1 MKRII
6 LPAICL
12 ATLMSITS
20 CNSSK
25 TASATA
31 PEHLKTQTLGQ
42 TENVIEK
49 VLYGD
54 WFITRA
60 GNLDLAS
67 SGSAMPIMSFGESQE
82 QNPYLVNYSAYDGC
96 NYNNGTYS
104 VTPNGQMKL
113 AGHPIATMKFC
124 GDSPYEVGVVSGIS
138 SVASYTIDK
147 QGDTYMLYLKNAA
160 GETTLVLRKSN
171 IDFINGAWTA
181 TLINGVSVPQSA
193 KIELVIDVPQKSI
206 HGNAACNMLNGKVS
220 VDNNSGSA
228 IHFSDLITTRMT
240 CPNIDIE
247 QSLINAL
254 ATVTAVRPGPTS
266 ETAQLLNS
274 EGNTVVELSRLDLK

>member
-1 MKRII
+1 MKRIL

-12 ATLMSITS
+12 TALLSISS

-25 TASATA
+25 TATAA

-49 VLYGD
+49 ILYGD

-60 GNLDLAS
+60 GSLDLAS
-67 SGSAMPIMSFGESQE
+67 TGSAMPTMSFGESQE
-82 QNPYLVNYSAYDGC
+82 QNPYLVSYSAFDGC

-104 VTPNGQMKL
+104 VTPNGKMTL

-138 SVASYTIDK
+138 SVSSYSIDK
-147 QGDTYMLYLKNAA
+147 QGDTYMLYMKNAA
-160 GETTLVLRKSN
+160 GETILALRKSN

-181 TLINGVSVPQSA
+181 TLINGESVPESA
-193 KIELVIDVPQKSI
+193 DIELVIDLLQKSI
-206 HGNAACNMLNGKVS
+206 HGNAGCNMLNGKVS

-228 IHFSDLITTRMT
+228 IHFSDLNTTRMT
-240 CPNIDIE
+240 CPNIATE
-247 QSLINAL
+247 QQLLNAL
-254 ATVTAVRPGPTS
+254 ATVTSVRPGPTS
-266 ETAQLLNS
+266 ETAQLLNA
-274 EGNTVVELSRLDLK
+274 EGSTVIELARLALK